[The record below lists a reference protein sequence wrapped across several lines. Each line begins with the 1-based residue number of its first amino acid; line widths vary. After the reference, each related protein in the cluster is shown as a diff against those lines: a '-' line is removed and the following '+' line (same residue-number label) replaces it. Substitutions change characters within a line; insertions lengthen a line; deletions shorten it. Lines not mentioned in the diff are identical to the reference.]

1 MALAYYRSSTA
12 EQLLQEF
19 CGLDEFKSVS
29 DQLVY
34 SSGKFKLLFGDDADA
49 ELQAKIKVVKLPCS
63 TTSDAE
69 IRSAVLALIDTY
81 FNVENWDFGETF
93 YFHRE
98 LSAYIQELGKAV
110 ASRCYCS
117 VSHELYFGDL

>member
-1 MALAYYRSSTA
+1 MALAYYLAFNSRAISRNYR
-12 EQLLQEF
+12 
-19 CGLDEFKSVS
+19 LDEFKSVS
-29 DQLVY
+29 DLPVY

-49 ELQAKIKVVKLPCS
+49 ELQKIKVVKLPGS

-93 YFHRE
+93 
-98 LSAYIQELGKAV
+98 I
-110 ASRCYCS
+110 SRIECIHSPRIRGISTSCYCS
-117 VSHELYFGDL
+117 